1 MAFIETA
8 STITGDVAS
17 TAAVTRTYK
26 TTIGVAEING
36 VLTLEHWLTQ
46 DDAAVR
52 QVQTLTIDPTPP
64 GADAY
69 YIVTGPDGT
78 TYVHFYDQPGG
89 DTAAVV
95 ATKLGKILEQEPNT
109 AVSVASNVIT
119 LTTLAA
125 GATANVTAVVRNAAD
140 NSVVSG
146 KITVAQTV
154 APSGTSSK
162 RLLTRVGVTDTLVSE
177 TVVLNLN
184 TTFYNGDDPA
194 TVRST
199 SGQTLTH
206 SRSITQ
212 LASA

>member
-17 TAAVTRTYK
+17 TAAVTKTYK
-26 TTIGVAEING
+26 TTIGVVELDG

-52 QVQTLTIDPTPP
+52 QVQTLTIDSTPP
-64 GADAY
+64 AADAY
-69 YIVTGPDGT
+69 YIVTGADGA
-78 TYVHFYDQPGG
+78 TYVHFFDQPGG
-89 DTAAVV
+89 DTAEVIA
-95 ATKLGKILEQEPNT
+95 AKLGKILEQEPNT
-109 AVSVASNVIT
+109 AVSVAASVIT

-125 GATANVTAVVRNAAD
+125 GATSNVTAEVRNAAD
-140 NSVVSG
+140 NSVVAG
-146 KITVAQTV
+146 KVTVAETV
-154 APSGTSSK
+154 AASGTSSK
-162 RLLTRVGVTDTLVSE
+162 RLLSRIGFTDTLVSE
-177 TVVLNLN
+177 TVVLNLA

-206 SRSITQ
+206 PRNITQ

>member
-26 TTIGVAEING
+26 TTIGVVELDG
-36 VLTLEHWLTQ
+36 VLTLEHWMTQ

-52 QVQTLTIDPTPP
+52 QVQTLTIDSTPP
-64 GADAY
+64 AADAY
-69 YIVTGPDGT
+69 YIVTGADGA
-78 TYVHFYDQPGG
+78 TYVHFYDQSGG
-89 DTAAVV
+89 DTADVI

-109 AVSVASNVIT
+109 AVSVAASVIT

-125 GATANVTAVVRNAAD
+125 GATSNVTAEVRNAAD
-140 NSVVSG
+140 NSVVAG
-146 KITVAQTV
+146 KVTVAETV
-154 APSGTSSK
+154 AASGTSSK
-162 RLLTRVGVTDTLVSE
+162 RLLSRIGFTDTLVSE
-177 TVVLNLN
+177 TVVLNLA

-206 SRSITQ
+206 PRNITQ